1 MGLTNRKNK
10 KKDPEAGDPDAEAK
24 KQEEDTKK
32 KYQGEEY
39 DVLLKYV
46 SDQADRL
53 KHKGDDEGED
63 EEDAQY
69 VRKWYTPW
77 KKTKVETQG
86 KKVPSEWLDTDRQK
100 GLSANEIE
108 ERRKHSGYNELESPS
123 ENQFIKFVSY
133 FRGPIL
139 YVMELAVILAAG
151 LRDWIDFGVIIG
163 ILFLNAAV
171 GWYQEKQ
178 AGDIVAQLKAG
189 IAMKATVIRDG
200 NEQEIEARELVPG
213 DVLVLEE
220 GQTIAADAKI
230 IGDYEDKDGSKSK
243 QVLDRLEKSK
253 QGHKDDDESD
263 DDDGPDKGPSLIS
276 VDQSAITGESLAV
289 DKYIGDVANYTCG
302 VKRGKAYGVVTVSA
316 KGSFVGRTA
325 ALVSGSNEKGHFQ
338 IVLGGIGTT
347 LLVMVIAFIF
357 AVWIGGFFRGT
368 SIASPKDNNLLV
380 YALVFFII
388 GVPVGLPVVTTT
400 TLAVGAAYLAR
411 RKAIVQKLTAIES
424 LAGVDILCSD
434 KTGTLT
440 ANKLSLNEP
449 YVAPDVDP
457 NWFMTVAVLASSH
470 NVLGL
475 DPIDKVTVIGLKD
488 FPKAQEMLK
497 GGWKTHK
504 FTPFDPVSKRI
515 TAEVE
520 KDGKR
525 FTCAKG
531 APNAILKLQKF
542 DPRTVGEYRAQA
554 QAFATR
560 GFRSL
565 GVAVKEEGK
574 EWELLGMLC
583 MFDPPRSDTAKTI
596 GEAHDLGISVKM
608 LTGDA
613 VAIAKETC
621 KQLGLKTNVYDS
633 EKLIGGGMTGSD
645 IRDFVEAADGFAE
658 VFPEHKY
665 QVVQLL
671 QERGHLTAMTG
682 DGVNDAP
689 SLKKA
694 DCGIAVEGASD
705 AARTAAD
712 VVFLDE
718 GLSTIITAIKVARQI
733 FHRMKAYIIYR
744 IALCVHLE
752 VYLLLTILIKN
763 ETIRV
768 DLVVF
773 LAIFADV
780 ATIAIAYDRAPY
792 AHQPVEWQLP
802 KVWII
807 STVMGLL
814 LAAGTWII
822 RGTLYLE
829 NGGII
834 QNFGSV
840 QEIIFLE
847 VALTE
852 SWVIFITRLAQEPGT
867 PNVFPSFQLIVAVIG
882 VDILATM
889 FALFG
894 WVSGDGDEHSGWI
907 DIVTVVKIWCYSFGV
922 VIIVLLV
929 YLILNSF
936 RWLDNIGRA
945 TRSKKNE
952 KLENFLTDLQRLTIV
967 HESDNTGGSYYR
979 FASKEK
985 KDDED
990 GGSKDKDKEKDKKK
1004 GGNGDG
1010 SGEKKENGNGNGN
1023 GDKKEQPKEKEVS
1036 FKEEGEKSGP
1046 DAGSTDKGALGGD
1059 KGMSDKAGKGH
1070 EAAQVH
1076 DKGREEVQPDGRQ
1089 VQPEPQ
1095 HRTQGTAQPHGQIQQ
1110 PQLGARVGGGGGGGD
1125 DQSSDGTRVEP

>member
-1 MGLTNRKNK
+1 MALTHRKNH
-10 KKDPEAGDPDAEAK
+10 KKDPESGDAEAEAK
-24 KQEEDTKK
+24 RNDEEEKK

-39 DVLLKYV
+39 EVLLRYV
-46 SDQADRL
+46 EDQKEKL
-53 KHKGDDEGED
+53 KNKKDDDDDED
-63 EEDAQY
+63 EKNVKY

-77 KKTKVETQG
+77 KKVKVDQGG
-86 KKVPSEWLDTDRQK
+86 KKVPPEWLETDRQK
-100 GLSANEIE
+100 GLSTSDID
-108 ERRKHSGYNELESPS
+108 ERRKHSGYNELESPT
-123 ENQFIKFVSY
+123 ENQFIKFISY

-139 YVMELAVILAAG
+139 YVMELAVLLAAG

-189 IAMKATVIRDG
+189 IALKTIVVRDG
-200 NEQEIEARELVPG
+200 HEQEIEARDLVPG
-213 DVLVLEE
+213 DIVILEE
-220 GQTIAADAKI
+220 GSTIAADAKI
-230 IGDYEDKDGSKSK
+230 LGDYEDKDGAKSK
-243 QVLDRLEKSK
+243 KILETHEKSK
-253 QGHKDDDESD
+253 KKDHNRSEDDGEHDD
-263 DDDGPDKGPSLIS
+263 DDDGPNKGPSVCS

-289 DKYIGDVANYTCG
+289 DKFVGDIAYYTCG
-302 VKRGKAYGVVTVSA
+302 VKRGKCYGVVTVSA
-316 KGSFVGRTA
+316 KNSFVGKTA
-325 ALVSGSNEKGHFQ
+325 ALVSSSNEQGHFQ
-338 IVLGGIGTT
+338 IVLGGIGLT
-347 LLVMVIAFIF
+347 LLVLVICFIF
-357 AVWIGGFFRGT
+357 IVWIGGFFRGT
-368 SIASPKDNNLLV
+368 GIASPSQNNLLV
-380 YALVFFII
+380 YALIFLIV

-440 ANKLSLNEP
+440 ANKLSLNDP
-449 YVAPDVDP
+449 YIAPDVDP
-457 NWFMTVAVLASSH
+457 NWFMAAAVLASSH
-470 NVLGL
+470 NVRGL
-475 DPIDKVTVIGLKD
+475 DPIDKVTIVGLKD
-488 FPKAQEMLK
+488 YPKAQEILK
-497 GGWKTHK
+497 SGWKTHK

-520 KDGKR
+520 KDGKHY
-525 FTCAKG
+525 TCAKG
-531 APNAILKLQKF
+531 APNAILKLAQF
-542 DPRTVGEYRAQA
+542 DPHTVADYRNKAQ
-554 QAFATR
+554 QFATR

-583 MFDPPRSDTAKTI
+583 MFDPPRADTGKTI
-596 GEAHDLGISVKM
+596 GEAHELGISVKM

-621 KQLGLKTNVYDS
+621 KQLGLGTNVYDS
-633 EKLIGGGMTGSD
+633 EKLIGGSGNMAGSD

-665 QVVQLL
+665 QVVNLL

-744 IALCVHLE
+744 IALCVHLQ
-752 VYLLLTILIKN
+752 VYLMLSILIKN

-792 AHQPVEWQLP
+792 ARQPVEWQLP

-807 STVMGLL
+807 STIMGLL

-840 QEIIFLE
+840 QEILFLE

-852 SWVIFITRLAQEPGT
+852 SWIIFITRLAQEPGT
-867 PNVFPSFQLIVAVIG
+867 PNVFPSWQLIIAVLG
-882 VDILATM
+882 VDILASI

-894 WVSGDGDEHSGWI
+894 WISGPAVEHGGWV
-907 DIVTVVKIWCYSFGV
+907 DIVTVVKIWGYSFGV
-922 VIIVLLV
+922 TVVVLLV
-929 YLILNSF
+929 YLILNKI
-936 RWLDNIGRA
+936 RWLDNIGRV
-945 TRSKKNE
+945 TRSKRNE

-967 HESDNTGGSYYR
+967 HESDHTGGSYFR
-979 FASKEK
+979 FANSGSGSATPGQGGG
-985 KDDED
+985 DDK
-990 GGSKDKDKEKDKKK
+990 GKDKDKDKKGQAK
-1004 GGNGDG
+1004 DPKTKKDAKDAKSDGD
-1010 SGEKKENGNGNGN
+1010 S
-1023 GDKKEQPKEKEVS
+1023 
-1036 FKEEGEKSGP
+1036 
-1046 DAGSTDKGALGGD
+1046 DKGAEGGD
-1059 KGMSDKAGKGH
+1059 KALADDAGKSDQAVKQKREDDGTDQRQSLS
-1070 EAAQVH
+1070 EAAQDGNRAEV
-1076 DKGREEVQPDGRQ
+1076 DKKGVGQGHKREGEGKTD
-1089 VQPEPQ
+1089 EESSE
-1095 HRTQGTAQPHGQIQQ
+1095 GTH
-1110 PQLGARVGGGGGGGD
+1110 
-1125 DQSSDGTRVEP
+1125 VEP